1 MAKADGKVYDAM
13 KFQLTDEQYNQCE
26 LLHNRHMYAG
36 NEITHDLSYMRSM
49 HFIKMLVELSKI
61 VEGDIE
67 WTEADIFMQYFNYQ
81 WSWHKQE
88 VMPKFILLSGH
99 RTGTVAVDLFF

>member
-1 MAKADGKVYDAM
+1 MTDDLEKTLMPQLRELTGFDYYTLGEWHDVCFYFSHAKADGKVYDAM

-49 HFIKMLVELSKI
+49 HFLKMLVELSKI
-61 VEGDIE
+61 V
-67 WTEADIFMQYFNYQ
+67 
-81 WSWHKQE
+81 
-88 VMPKFILLSGH
+88 
-99 RTGTVAVDLFF
+99 